1 MNLDIWRSLNETES
15 LDVQT
20 TNLWGETYLEKINE
34 NDFMKHAWLV
44 WFTQYDLDLADLED

>member
-1 MNLDIWRSLNETES
+1 M
-15 LDVQT
+15 QT
-20 TNLWGETYLEKINE
+20 PNLWGETYLEKINE